1 MFFAIG
7 PLMLDKRI
15 PMSGM
20 PSFAVDD
27 EWLRRALLADARA
40 ISRGDILV
48 DQDDPGR
55 STIYPRYASRMKGA
69 YLWDVGNARYVDYM
83 LGYGPVIL
91 GHADDRV
98 DDVAIGQIRSGN
110 CLAPLWSPQQVVLTE
125 LLREILPGADSVYLL
140 KTGSDAN
147 SAAVRLARIHTGRP
161 MVVRWGYNGWHDWA
175 CSEPAGIP
183 VQVGKLTIR
192 MPHSDP
198 DSLRQIFADHAGQI
212 ACVLTVPFGDEVTTA
227 GHLNEL
233 RAITQENGALFI
245 LDEMRSG
252 FRMAVGGAQ
261 EFFSVRADLCAYS
274 KAMANGYPISAVAG
288 RGDVMAGL
296 SRTRIS
302 STFFAGPVEM
312 AAATATIAIL
322 RSTDALRRIWAAGA
336 ALQAGLT
343 RIVAE
348 TGVHAQVTGY
358 PPMPFLRFTDP
369 DPAACARI
377 RTRFHREAIRA
388 GILLHPNHQWF
399 VSAAH
404 TDEDIAR
411 TIEALGRA
419 MSRAVEA

>member
-1 MFFAIG
+1 
-7 PLMLDKRI
+7 
-15 PMSGM
+15 MSTV

-27 EWLRRALLADARA
+27 GWLRRALLADARA
-40 ISRGDILV
+40 ISRGDILT

-55 STIYPRYASRMKGA
+55 PTIYPRYASRMKGA
-69 YLWDVGNARYVDYM
+69 YLWDVGNTRYVDYM
-83 LGYGPVIL
+83 LGYGPVVL

-98 DDVAIGQIRSGN
+98 DDAAIGQIRSGN
-110 CLAPLWSPQQVVLTE
+110 CLAPLWSPRQVVLTE
-125 LLREILPGADSVYLL
+125 LLREVLPGADSVYLL

-161 MVVRWGYNGWHDWA
+161 VVVRWGYNGWHDWA

-183 VQVGKLTIR
+183 GQVRDLTIR
-192 MPHSDP
+192 LPHSDA
-198 DSLRQIFADHAGQI
+198 DSLRQVFADHPGQI

-252 FRMAVGGAQ
+252 FRMAIGGAQ
-261 EFFSVRADLCAYS
+261 EFFGVRADLCAYS

-312 AAATATIAIL
+312 AAATATIGIL
-322 RSTDALRRIWAAGA
+322 RGTDALRRIWAAGA
-336 ALQAGLT
+336 ALQDGLT

-348 TGVHAQVTGY
+348 TGVQARVTGY

-369 DPAACARI
+369 DHAARTRV
-377 RTRFHREAIRA
+377 RTRFHRAAIRA
-388 GILLHPNHQWF
+388 GILLHPDHQWF

-404 TDEDIAR
+404 TDEDIAL
-411 TIEALGRA
+411 TVDALRQA
-419 MSRAVEA
+419 MSRAAEA